1 MTTTKPSQPNFA
13 TKNDPIFTWSIRDLM
28 ETRQD
33 SSWHLMSE
41 DQAAQVCENVS
52 QHTDRTDD
60 RLYKVYADAVDE
72 IYDAVKKAV
81 KSTAAARAII
91 DASPKPAA
99 FHQPRYPAESCYVFS
114 LYWYEFVEGF
124 ELPDLT
130 NLVASLPEPHQALVN
145 QVVATVAARHLTSI
159 RDLYLD
165 WTSSLQE
172 DQISPRRPPMSQ
184 TYQ

>member
-1 MTTTKPSQPNFA
+1 MTTTKPSQQNFV

-33 SSWHLMSE
+33 SRWRLMSE
-41 DQAAQVCENVS
+41 EQAAQVCEKVS
-52 QHTDRTDD
+52 QHTDHTDD
-60 RLYKVYADAVDE
+60 QLYKVYADAIDD

-81 KSTAAARAII
+81 KSTAAARVII
-91 DASPKPAA
+91 DASQKPTA
-99 FHQPRYPAESCYVFS
+99 FHQPRHPAESCYVFS

-130 NLVASLPEPHQALVN
+130 NLVTSLPKPHQELVN
-145 QVVATVAARHLTSI
+145 QVVATVAAKHLTSI

-165 WTSSLQE
+165 WTDSLQE
-172 DQISPRRPPMSQ
+172 DQISPHRPLMSQ